1 MGNRHLKRICDF
13 LIGLFGLIILIPIF
27 AVISVAVLIDDGSPV
42 LFRQNRVGK
51 DNKIFKIYKF
61 RTMKKGTGDFATG
74 ELKDADKKI
83 TPLGRFLRKTSLD
96 ELPQLLNLI
105 NGTMSLVGPR
115 PLIPSETEI
124 RKLREEYG
132 VYKVLPGITGWA
144 QVNGRDKVSAERKA
158 QLDKEY
164 VDNRSFAFDIKI
176 IFMTVKQVI
185 KREGI
190 NDGEA

>member
-1 MGNRHLKRICDF
+1 MKRILDF
-13 LIGLFGLIILIPIF
+13 LIGLFGLIILSPLF

-42 LFRQNRVGK
+42 LFKQDRVGK

-74 ELKDADKKI
+74 KLKDPDKKI
-83 TPLGRFLRKTSLD
+83 TPLGRFLRKTSMD

-124 RKLREEYG
+124 RKLRNKYG

-144 QVNGRDKVSAERKA
+144 QVNGRDGVSIQKKA

-164 VDNRSFAFDIKI
+164 VDNQSLAFDIKI

-190 NDGEA
+190 NDG

>member
-1 MGNRHLKRICDF
+1 M
-13 LIGLFGLIILIPIF
+13 
-27 AVISVAVLIDDGSPV
+27 
-42 LFRQNRVGK
+42 
-51 DNKIFKIYKF
+51 
-61 RTMKKGTGDFATG
+61 
-74 ELKDADKKI
+74 
-83 TPLGRFLRKTSLD
+83 
-96 ELPQLLNLI
+96 
-105 NGTMSLVGPR
+105 
-115 PLIPSETEI
+115 IPSETEI

-164 VDNRSFAFDIKI
+164 VDNRSLAFDIKI